1 MIKESQV
8 QAALGEQ
15 RRHGG
20 LIGQCLVTMG
30 ACGESDVAT
39 ALAVQA
45 GLEAVDLAHAAPEA
59 EALEAV
65 DGSAAHAYGVL
76 PLRVEAGTLVVA
88 LADPMNSAVIEDL
101 AFTTGLQVR
110 AVVAD
115 A

>member
-1 MIKESQV
+1 MSEPASGRRLLGQVLKDRGVIKESQV

-30 ACGESDVAT
+30 ACAESDVAM

-45 GLEAVDLAHAAPEA
+45 GLEAVDLSQVAPES

-65 DGSAAHAYGVL
+65 DGWRPTPTECCPCAWRGGRWWSHS
-76 PLRVEAGTLVVA
+76 PT
-88 LADPMNSAVIEDL
+88 P
-101 AFTTGLQVR
+101 
-110 AVVAD
+110 
-115 A
+115 